1 MDSHVGRKAEFT
13 RDLAARLDGTDP
25 GVLAD
30 RTGLLEATV
39 RTMLSGDGELMSWEV
54 VSACLAAAGVDG
66 VEVGELRGRWA
77 AAENALWEEWGGE
90 LHAAFERN
98 GHGKP
103 SKAVEA
109 YREKVPW
116 RQLTERYPVT
126 FKPWTEPAFA
136 ADRRLPDPSTA
147 GDIRDFYAFLAKLR
161 EWAGAPR
168 QTEIEKRS
176 WGTLPDATIS
186 AMLQKDRWRSTS
198 DRERARIGHFAR
210 ACGLPAAEVARWD
223 EAYERLRHVPP
234 TDDLARARAEAA
246 ELRRRLAAAQAEA
259 DELRER
265 LSETERSGEHPAGA
279 EEPREHPAEASGPR
293 ERPAEAD
300 GLRERPAGEEELSE
314 RPAVGGR
321 RDAEREPGPETEGR
335 PRRRWPSRRRRS
347 LSAAAAMLVFAAGA
361 GAGRLAGGGT
371 SAADRPECFSGTLHL
386 VGSTAF
392 ERTADILRQG
402 YEARCRDARIE
413 VSAIGS
419 NEGVRALTADNAA
432 STIAMH
438 DGYLE
443 SDSDEIR
450 LRGFRGYPVALVAF
464 AVIANKDTGVTG
476 LSLRDLRSI
485 YAPDGPTSWKSIK
498 GGGDLPIRLVSRTE
512 GSGTRGIFEEHVLR
526 GPEPDL
532 SSSDCRRKDDLRAS
546 MHVIRCERSTQGQVL
561 DTVDTVPG
569 TIGYAEVHVASDAR
583 RYPNVRMLA
592 LDGRMPTASPTMDRY
607 PFVAP
612 EIFYTDGPPPNGSS
626 AAAFLTFLTGDDA
639 RRLLRQA
646 GAPVCVGPGSL
657 ISAPCQP
664 D

>member
-1 MDSHVGRKAEFT
+1 MDSHVGQKAEFA
-13 RDLAARLDGTDP
+13 RDLAARLDGVDP
-25 GVLAD
+25 AVLAE

-39 RTMLSGDGELMSWEV
+39 RALLTGDGELMSWEV
-54 VSACLAAAGVDG
+54 VSACLAAAGADG
-66 VEVGELRGRWA
+66 VEMGALRGRWA
-77 AAENALWEEWGGE
+77 AAEQALWAEWGEE
-90 LHAAFERN
+90 LRTAFERN

-103 SKAVEA
+103 TKAVEA

-136 ADRRLPDPSTA
+136 ADRRLPDPSAA
-147 GDIRDFYAFLAKLR
+147 GDIREFYALLAELR
-161 EWAGAPR
+161 EWAGSPR

-198 DRERARIGHFAR
+198 DRERTRIGHFAR
-210 ACGLPAAEVARWD
+210 ACGLPAAEVARWVD
-223 EAYERLRHVPP
+223 AYERLRHVPP
-234 TDDLARARAEAA
+234 TDDLARARAEGA
-246 ELRRRLAAAQAEA
+246 ELRRRLAAARAEV

-265 LSETERSGEHPAGA
+265 LAEAERSREPPADAA
-279 EEPREHPAEASGPR
+279 ELPARPAADGRRPAERESGPEETDGRPR
-293 ERPAEAD
+293 ERW
-300 GLRERPAGEEELSE
+300 S
-314 RPAVGGR
+314 
-321 RDAEREPGPETEGR
+321 
-335 PRRRWPSRRRRS
+335 SRRRRS
-347 LSAAAAMLVFAAGA
+347 LSAAAAVLVFAAGA
-361 GAGRLAGGGT
+361 GASRLAGGAT
-371 SAADRPECFSGTLHL
+371 SPAERSECFSGTLHL

-392 ERTADILRQG
+392 ERTADVLRRG
-402 YEARCRDARIE
+402 YEARCRNARIA
-413 VSAIGS
+413 VSSIGS
-419 NEGVRALTADNAA
+419 NEGVRALTAENAA

-438 DGYLE
+438 DGYLG

-485 YAPDGPTSWKSIK
+485 YAPDGPTNWKSIK
-498 GGGDLPIRLVSRTE
+498 GGSDLPIRLVSRTE

-532 SSSDCRRKDDLRAS
+532 SSSDCRRKDELRAAL
-546 MHVIRCERSTQGQVL
+546 HAVRCERSSQGQVL
-561 DTVDTVPG
+561 DTVDTVSG
-569 TIGYAEVHVASDAR
+569 TIGYAEVHVASDTR
-583 RYPNVRMLA
+583 RYPNVRILA

-612 EIFYTDGPPPNGSS
+612 EVFYTYGPPPNGSA
-626 AAAFLTFLTGDDA
+626 AAAFLTFLAGEDA

-646 GAPVCVGPGSL
+646 GTPVCVGPGPL
-657 ISAPCQP
+657 ISDPCQP
-664 D
+664 N

>member
-1 MDSHVGRKAEFT
+1 MDSHVGRRAEFA

-25 GVLAD
+25 GVLAE

-39 RTMLSGDGELMSWEV
+39 RTLLSGDGELMSWEV
-54 VSACLAAAGVDG
+54 VGACLAAAGADG

-77 AAENALWEEWGGE
+77 AAEHAQWAEWGEE
-90 LHAAFERN
+90 LRAAFERS

-103 SKAVEA
+103 TKAVEA

-126 FKPWTEPAFA
+126 FKPWTEPPFA
-136 ADRRLPDPSTA
+136 AGRRLPDPSAA
-147 GDIRDFYAFLAKLR
+147 GDIREFYALLAELR
-161 EWAGAPR
+161 EWAGSPR

-210 ACGLPAAEVARWD
+210 ACGLPAAEVARWV

-234 TDDLARARAEAA
+234 TDDLARVRAEGA

-259 DELRER
+259 EELRER
-265 LSETERSGEHPAGA
+265 L
-279 EEPREHPAEASGPR
+279 AEA
-293 ERPAEAD
+293 ER
-300 GLRERPAGEEELSE
+300 LRGA
-314 RPAVGGR
+314 A
-321 RDAEREPGPETEGR
+321 REPGPGTGGR
-335 PRRRWPSRRRRS
+335 PRGRWSALRRRS
-347 LSAAAAMLVFAAGA
+347 LSAAAAVLVFAAGA
-361 GAGRLAGGGT
+361 GVDRLAGGTT
-371 SAADRPECFSGTLHL
+371 SPADRSVCFSGTLHL

-392 ERTADILRQG
+392 ERTADIIRHG

-419 NEGVRALTADNAA
+419 NEGVRALAPGNAA

-443 SDSDEIR
+443 PDSDEVR
-450 LRGFRGYPVALVAF
+450 LRDFRGLPVALVAF
-464 AVIANKDTGVTG
+464 AVIANKDTHVTG

-485 YAPDGPTSWKSIK
+485 YAQDGPTGWKAIE
-498 GGGDLPIRLVSRTE
+498 GGADLPIRLVSRTE

-532 SSSDCRRKDDLRAS
+532 SSSDCRRKDGLRAAL
-546 MHVIRCERSTQGQVL
+546 HAVRCERSSQGQVL

-569 TIGYAEVHVASDAR
+569 TIGYAEVHVASDTR
-583 RYPNVRMLA
+583 RYPNVRILA

-612 EIFYTDGPPPNGSS
+612 EVFYTYGPPPNGSA
-626 AAAFLTFLTGDDA
+626 AAAFLTFLAGDDA

-646 GAPVCVGPGSL
+646 GAPVCVNPGPL
-657 ISAPCQP
+657 ISAPCQA